1 MLMTPTSLSPTLVV
15 RQGPCRARGTGGDT
29 PKVLIAGQDVVRQHD
44 EVTCVDV
51 VTVSGEQDEHE
62 HAPDHQ
68 QRVKRRGQFGNAAP
82 REVLAGRDDAGL
94 ADGKVAEGQ
103 QQQRVEAPDVHDL
116 PVLRRRV
123 SDPLDSLGNV
133 ATSSVAWEVS
143 SELRVEWIKCSNG
156 ASPLPSL
163 LLLLVAEDS
172 VFNSSDATE
181 TGTDALMTSA
191 TTDLTADE
199 EVGQETLLLRLPTV
213 LRACGWLSMP
223 LTAPLSIAVSP
234 LSYEVRLGRQLQ
246 RALQAPRN
254 GSATHTPATKTSA
267 GRAPTMRR
275 GRQLQ
280 RALQAPHNG
289 SATHTLAAKPSAGSL
304 ISNEAVILIEKY
316 ACDLRWYESP
326 FSSS

>member
-143 SELRVEWIKCSNG
+143 SELRVEWIKCSNVRH
-156 ASPLPSL
+156 ASM
-163 LLLLVAEDS
+163 A
-172 VFNSSDATE
+172 
-181 TGTDALMTSA
+181 
-191 TTDLTADE
+191 
-199 EVGQETLLLRLPTV
+199 RLP
-213 LRACGWLSMP
+213 ACRRVHEGRKSP
-223 LTAPLSIAVSP
+223 AVAA
-234 LSYEVRLGRQLQ
+234 VAAGGGRFRLQLQ
-246 RALQAPRN
+246 RRHRN
-254 GSATHTPATKTSA
+254 
-267 GRAPTMRR
+267 RNRR
-275 GRQLQ
+275 PNDQ
-280 RALQAPHNG
+280 RH
-289 SATHTLAAKPSAGSL
+289 
-304 ISNEAVILIEKY
+304 
-316 ACDLRWYESP
+316 D
-326 FSSS
+326 